1 MESMIRTV
9 LVANRGEIARRIFR
23 TCVEMGI
30 RTVAVYSDAD
40 VDAPFVADADV
51 AVHLGP
57 SEPSMSYLDID
68 KVIAAARRTNADAIH
83 PGYGF
88 LSENASFAEA
98 CAKAN
103 IIFVG
108 PSPEAIT
115 AMGSKLESK
124 RIMAE
129 ANVPTLPSVAIG
141 ADTDTLAAAA
151 DIGYPVLVKAS
162 AGGGGKGMRV
172 VESPDSIAT
181 AVQGAI
187 REATAAFG
195 DGTVFLEKYLIGPRH
210 IEVQVFGD
218 ANGTVI
224 SLGERECSIQRR
236 HQKIIEEAP
245 SPSVDA
251 DLRARLSAAAIQ
263 AAEAVSYV
271 GAGTV
276 EFLVDAEG
284 AFFFLEM
291 NTRLQ
296 VEHPVTEMVTGVD
309 LVRLQIEVAEGLSL
323 NDAGRNVQPV
333 GHAIE
338 ARVYAEDPTN
348 DFLPATGTIRLFDL
362 PTSVRVDSGVIGGS
376 EVSIFYDPM
385 LAKVVAHGT
394 RRSDAIRVLVS
405 ALRASRIHGVLT
417 NVPLLVRILEHA
429 DFVQGQADTGWL
441 ESLDVA
447 ALGRPLTTP
456 EDVEHMALAASLV
469 LQARRRA
476 EACVLTTLPSGFRN
490 NPSQLTIDNYASDD
504 RTIGIGYLVTAGEI
518 VYTVDGEQKAPAT
531 LVYANAHSV
540 RFRIDEIDRVFSVA
554 TSSHR
559 VFIDTADASA
569 ELTRMPRLPIPEVAI
584 DPGSLLSPMPGRVVR
599 LEVSVGDS
607 VSSGDALVV
616 VEAMKMEHTISAP
629 HDGTVSSLPVAAG
642 DQVEADEVLAVV
654 DPVDKER

>member
-1 MESMIRTV
+1 MRSLQWAPSSNLSASWPRQTFRRCQA
-9 LVANRGEIARRIFR
+9 LPIA
-23 TCVEMGI
+23 
-30 RTVAVYSDAD
+30 
-40 VDAPFVADADV
+40 
-51 AVHLGP
+51 
-57 SEPSMSYLDID
+57 
-68 KVIAAARRTNADAIH
+68 
-83 PGYGF
+83 
-88 LSENASFAEA
+88 
-98 CAKAN
+98 
-103 IIFVG
+103 
-108 PSPEAIT
+108 
-115 AMGSKLESK
+115 
-124 RIMAE
+124 
-129 ANVPTLPSVAIG
+129 

-181 AVQGAI
+181 AVEGAI

-218 ANGTVI
+218 TTGTVI

-251 DLRARLSAAAIQ
+251 DLRARLGAAAIQ
-263 AAEAVSYV
+263 AAKAVSYA

-296 VEHPVTEMVTGVD
+296 VEHPVTEMVNGVD

-323 NDAGRNVQPV
+323 NDAWRNVQPV

-348 DFLPATGTIRLFDL
+348 DFLPATGTVRLFDV
-362 PTSVRVDSGVIGGS
+362 PTSVRVDTGVIGGS
-376 EVSIFYDPM
+376 DVSIYYDPM
-385 LAKVVAHGT
+385 LAKVVAHGP

-417 NVPLLVRILEHA
+417 NVPLLVRILEHD
-429 DFVQGQADTGWL
+429 DFVHGRADTGWL
-441 ESLDVA
+441 ESLDIA
-447 ALGRPLTTP
+447 ALGKPLTTS
-456 EDVEHMALAASLV
+456 EDVEHMALAASLA

-476 EACVLTTLPSGFRN
+476 EANVLTTLPSGFRN
-490 NPSQLTIDNYASDD
+490 NPSQLTIDNYASGN
-504 RTIGIGYLVTAGEI
+504 RTLSIGYLVTAGEI
-518 VYTVDGEQKAPAT
+518 VHTVDGEQRAPAT
-531 LVYANAHSV
+531 LVYATADSV

-554 TSSHR
+554 TSSHQ

-569 ELTRMPRLPIPEVAI
+569 ELTRMPRVPIPEVAI

-629 HDGTVSSLPVAAG
+629 HDGTVSSLRVAAG